1 MNERPVSSEEAN
13 VRWTLVR
20 DIAVFQAKL
29 IVDGLRDLVLVPAS
43 LVAGIISLLSG
54 EDGQPGTQ
62 FYRLLGVGKQS
73 ERWIN
78 LFGAL
83 RNAPPDLEQPVPFP
97 DADLDDI
104 VGKILEASSK
114 VYCRWHCNGPLHC
127 RRKSVWHDLSFHF
140 LLNFCLIILLGLLIQ
155 FHFVNEFPC

>member
-1 MNERPVSSEEAN
+1 MNEQPGSPQETN
-13 VRWTLVR
+13 VRLDLVR

-29 IVDGLRDLVLVPAS
+29 IVDGLRDLMLVPAS
-43 LVAGIISLLSG
+43 LIAGIMSLASG
-54 EDGQPGTQ
+54 SDGKPGTQ

-83 RNAPPDLEQPVPFP
+83 RNATADFEHTLPFP

-104 VGKILEASSK
+104 VGKIEDFVVDEQKRGGITAQARERLEKALDTLK
-114 VYCRWHCNGPLHC
+114 KRING
-127 RRKSVWHDLSFHF
+127 
-140 LLNFCLIILLGLLIQ
+140 G
-155 FHFVNEFPC
+155 

>member
-1 MNERPVSSEEAN
+1 MNELSEQPQDTSA
-13 VRWTLVR
+13 RWSLAR

-29 IVDGLRDLVLVPAS
+29 IVDGLRDLVMVPAS
-43 LVAGIISLLSG
+43 LVAGIISLASG
-54 EDGQPGTQ
+54 TGGQPGTQ

-83 RNAPPDLEQPVPFP
+83 RNAPPDLEHPEPFP

-104 VGKILEASSK
+104 VGRLEAFVVDDQQRSGLTAQARERVEKALSALQK
-114 VYCRWHCNGPLHC
+114 RN
-127 RRKSVWHDLSFHF
+127 RR
-140 LLNFCLIILLGLLIQ
+140 
-155 FHFVNEFPC
+155 

>member
-1 MNERPVSSEEAN
+1 MDKLPGSSQETN
-13 VRWTLVR
+13 GRLNLVR

-29 IVDGLRDLVLVPAS
+29 IVDGFRDLLLVPAS
-43 LVAGIISLLSG
+43 LIAGIISLASG
-54 EDGQPGTQ
+54 SDGKPGTQ

-83 RNAPPDLEQPVPFP
+83 RNATADFEHTLPFP

-104 VGKILEASSK
+104 VGKIEDFVVDEQKRGGITAQARERLEKALDALK
-114 VYCRWHCNGPLHC
+114 KRRNG
-127 RRKSVWHDLSFHF
+127 
-140 LLNFCLIILLGLLIQ
+140 G
-155 FHFVNEFPC
+155 

>member
-1 MNERPVSSEEAN
+1 MNELPGSPQETN
-13 VRWTLVR
+13 VRLDLVR

-29 IVDGLRDLVLVPAS
+29 IVDGFRDLLLVPAS
-43 LVAGIISLLSG
+43 LIAGIISLASG
-54 EDGQPGTQ
+54 SDGKPGTQ

-83 RNAPPDLEQPVPFP
+83 RNATADFEHTLPFP

-104 VGKILEASSK
+104 VGKIEDFVVDEQKRGGITAQARERLEKALDALK
-114 VYCRWHCNGPLHC
+114 KRRNG
-127 RRKSVWHDLSFHF
+127 
-140 LLNFCLIILLGLLIQ
+140 G
-155 FHFVNEFPC
+155 

>member
-1 MNERPVSSEEAN
+1 MNERPVSSEEAS

-43 LVAGIISLLSG
+43 LVAGMISLLSG
-54 EDGQPGTQ
+54 TDGQPGTQ

-83 RNAPPDLEQPVPFP
+83 RNAPPDLEQTVPFP

-104 VGKILEASSK
+104 VGKIESFVVAEQRRGGMTAQAKDRLE
-114 VYCRWHCNGPLHC
+114 RLL
-127 RRKSVWHDLSFHF
+127 RRLD
-140 LLNFCLIILLGLLIQ
+140 NR
-155 FHFVNEFPC
+155 